1 MPDNKFSQQRSDLEQ
16 RWQEL
21 HTLTGNLK
29 TDYGRET
36 RSEERHRIQGL
47 IDKHTADQD
56 AIEQEL
62 TTLDNQ
68 EKLAKLREKLSREER
83 NGSYPQ
89 AIDTAEQILVITPD
103 DPRIKQKIDK
113 LRERQAFYQ
122 PALEAL
128 GHLGVHIAA
137 LGMPLY
143 EKLAYA
149 LHPKN
154 KRDDLI
160 TVLLQ
165 PTQQFLNDEMDLALY
180 QQACMMYLAE
190 ATPETSSAL
199 RVNYADLVEKIFSGH
214 TVLFLGTE
222 MADLYGDQSIDE
234 QTLAQQ
240 LAEAIPYQDFQG
252 NLATIA
258 ELYQLRQGGK
268 KTLLDNLHQ
277 SLPQDAQ
284 LFLLYQSLAQSE
296 QHLILVSAAYDG
308 LLEAAFQQ
316 AGKPFVE
323 LSSIINRTQNYDIGH
338 VVLNYS
344 DDDKDEMVYPQE
356 QLSTLKLLDTHSIIY
371 KIRGTCVDTTAKQLT
386 ARKDAL
392 TLSESNYLTF
402 AENARKMVPNF
413 IAEHLREREILFAGF
428 SPRSWEDRLLV
439 RTLLSHR
446 YNSDYLC
453 LRMGDST
460 DLLERAFW
468 KKQNVEA
475 SDIDFNILDEHL
487 QEALS

>member
-1 MPDNKFSQQRSDLEQ
+1 MSNNKLRDLEQ
-16 RWQEL
+16 QWQIL
-21 HTLTGNLK
+21 NNTISGLQA
-29 TDYGRET
+29 DYSHET
-36 RSEERHRIQGL
+36 RSEERQRIQHRL
-47 IDKHTADQD
+47 NIKIADRD
-56 AIEQEL
+56 IIEQDLKAHE
-62 TTLDNQ
+62 TA
-68 EKLAKLREKLSREER
+68 EKLTQLREKLTREER

-89 AIDTAEQILVITPD
+89 AIETAEQIRSKHPD
-103 DPRIKQKIDK
+103 EPRIEQKIAK

-122 PALEAL
+122 PALESL
-128 GHLGVHIAA
+128 GHLGVHIAT

-143 EKLAYA
+143 EKLAFA

-165 PTQQFLNDEMDLALY
+165 PTQQFLDAEMPLELY
-180 QQACMMYLAE
+180 QQVCAMHLSDASLETTPGLA
-190 ATPETSSAL
+190 
-199 RVNYADLVEKIFSGH
+199 VNYPDLVEKILSGD
-214 TVLFLGTE
+214 TALFLGTG
-222 MADLYGDQSIDE
+222 MADLYDDPRINE

-258 ELYQLRQGGK
+258 ELYQLRQGGR

-284 LFLLYQSLAQSE
+284 RFLLYHSLAQVK
-296 QHLILVSAAYDG
+296 QHLILVTSAYDG
-308 LLEAAFQQ
+308 VLEEAFRQ

-344 DDDKDEMVYPQE
+344 DDDKDEIVHPQE
-356 QLSTLKLLDTHSIIY
+356 KLSTLNLLESHSIIY
-371 KIRGTCVDTTAKQLT
+371 KIRGTCVDTAAKQLT

-402 AENARKMVPNF
+402 AENASKMVPNF

-428 SPRSWEDRLLV
+428 RPRSWEDRLLV
-439 RTLLSHR
+439 RTLLGHR

-453 LRMGDST
+453 LHMGESS
-460 DLLERAFW
+460 DLLEQAFW

-475 SDIDFNILDEHL
+475 SGIDFNTLDEHL